1 MQGNDRGAAPE
12 ARPPRGSRRRRRIEV
27 LVVVILLVAGGVV
40 VKVVL
45 TPEPE
50 RPEVITPESTIVPPG
65 LVPDERVMNARAA
78 ACLGATRRRAG
89 RIARVAGAV
98 RTYRLNAVP
107 NSKTYDLRDARIV
120 GYPNANKY
128 PLALGKRDPGTSTCV
143 VGGTV
148 VGSQS
153 RSLTWQVMKGSLDG
167 DGLNLRSHGG
177 VVDGIRIDN
186 VEDGIGTIGGD
197 PQGVMI
203 RNAHMTYIRDD
214 CLENDAVVGLI
225 VKDSLLDGCF
235 FGLSERPGRGGTPRP
250 ALATEQTLLDGVLMR
265 LEPMPYERSE
275 ARCAADGLGTGGF
288 FKWSAYANKLVVR
301 NSVLF
306 AERLAARCG
315 GAMHFPS
322 NAIFENVTLV
332 WLGPGDYPGNLP
344 TSGVTVTRD
353 RDVWDRAKAA
363 WLLRHGESS
372 QP

>member
-1 MQGNDRGAAPE
+1 
-12 ARPPRGSRRRRRIEV
+12 
-27 LVVVILLVAGGVV
+27 VILLVAAGVV
-40 VKVVL
+40 IKVVL
-45 TPEPE
+45 TPGPKP
-50 RPEVITPESTIVPPG
+50 PEVITPGSTIAPPRP
-65 LVPDERVMNARAA
+65 LPDEQVMNMRAQ

-89 RIARVAGAV
+89 KIARVVGAV

-107 NSKTYDLRDARIV
+107 DNKTYDLRDARIV

-128 PLALGKRDPGTSTCV
+128 PLALGKRDPGNSTCV

-148 VGSQS
+148 VGAQS
-153 RSLTWQVMKGSLDG
+153 TSLSWQVMKGSLDG
-167 DGLNLRSHGG
+167 DGLNLKSRGG

-197 PQGVMI
+197 PQGVFI
-203 RNAHMTYIRDD
+203 RNVHMTYIRDD
-214 CLENDAVVGLI
+214 CIENDSVTGLI

-235 FGLSERPGRGGTPRP
+235 FALSERPGRGGTPRP
-250 ALATEQTLLDGVLMR
+250 SPAGEQTLLDGVLMR
-265 LEPMPYERSE
+265 LNPMPYEQSE

-301 NSVLF
+301 NSVLL

-315 GAMHFPS
+315 GAMHFPDTGTY
-322 NAIFENVTLV
+322 ENVTLV

-344 TSGVTVTRD
+344 ASGVTVTRD
-353 RDVWDRAKAA
+353 RGVWDRAKAD